1 MTTPFEA
8 VGDVKDWPRNE
19 PGKPSQAAV
28 FGVYHPKGKRWE
40 ILWTGRFPELEPA
53 LYWAA
58 KKEMEAV
65 RKGKWVMASR
75 VVWQHDLTPEQA
87 VAAVRKQMEPQVDRA
102 LGQYRSGRDI
112 DIGSGPMRTVGPD
125 EDVPRLVE
133 ILPPGGERDPLASF
147 VIPPRSSSPHPLAR
161 RQQSGEPP
169 TR

>member
-19 PGKPSQAAV
+19 PNKSSQAAV
-28 FGVYHPKGKRWE
+28 FGVYHPKKGMRWE
-40 ILWTGRFPELEPA
+40 ILWTGKFPELQPA

-65 RKGKWVMASR
+65 RKGKWLMASR

-87 VAAVRKQMEPQVDRA
+87 VATVRKQMEPQVDRA
-102 LGQYRSGRDI
+102 LGQYRGGRDI

-133 ILPPGGERDPLASF
+133 ILPPGGDGDPLASF
-147 VIPPRSSSPHPLAR
+147 VIPPKDPLAR
-161 RQQSGEPP
+161 RQHGGGPP
-169 TR
+169 AG